1 MATAPC
7 STVGLRYPHALYI
20 DGRWTSPSSDA
31 AFEVADSA
39 TETVF
44 LTIAEA
50 QEDDAH
56 RAVAAARKAFDSGPW
71 PRLSPAERGQWLLKL
86 ADALEESA
94 SPIAE
99 SWSRE
104 VGTIALAASLAGY
117 VLPATLRE
125 HAGYAE
131 SFDWVS
137 HRTSATGG
145 PGLLVSEAVGVVAAI
160 IPWNA
165 PAHTLASKLAPALIA
180 GCTIIVKASPEA
192 PTVPYLL
199 AEACE
204 AIGLPDG
211 VVNVITADRAVSEA
225 LIRHA
230 DVDKV
235 SFTGSTIAGRR
246 IAAACGQRIARV
258 TLELGG
264 KSPAV
269 ICDDFDVG
277 EAAAAIA
284 QAATFSTG
292 QVCMLPTRLIVSRHR
307 HDAFVEALVES
318 YGAVVVGD
326 PFDAATHMGPLA
338 FARQRDRVEGYI
350 AQGLAQGA
358 RLACGGG
365 RPRHL
370 DRGFYLEPTVFAH
383 VASDQAIAQEEIFGP
398 VLSVIPVADEE
409 EAITVANDT
418 IYGLNSSV
426 FTQDIDK
433 AYLYGRRIR
442 AGTVAHNRVGNDMTI
457 AFGGFKQSG
466 IGREGGIEGLQPYL
480 EKKTMLFSEMPQA
493 ALA

>member
-1 MATAPC
+1 MATAIS
-7 STVGLRYPHALYI
+7 STVRLRHPRAFYI
-20 DGRWTSPSSDA
+20 DGRWTSPSSNASFD
-31 AFEVADSA
+31 VSDSA
-39 TETVF
+39 TESVF

-50 QEDDAH
+50 QEADAH
-56 RAVAAARKAFDSGPW
+56 QAVAAARRAFNDGPW
-71 PRLSPAERGQWLLKL
+71 PRLSPVERGQWLHKL
-86 ADALEESA
+86 ADALEGSSSA
-94 SPIAE
+94 ISE

-104 VGTIALAASLAGY
+104 VGTVALGASLAGQ

-137 HRTSATGG
+137 HRVSATGEA
-145 PGLLVSEAVGVVAAI
+145 GLLVSEAVGVVAAI

-204 AIGLPDG
+204 AVGLPEG

-235 SFTGSTIAGRR
+235 SFTGSTLAGRR
-246 IAAACGQRIARV
+246 IAAICGERVARV

-264 KSPAV
+264 KSPAI

-277 EAAAAIA
+277 DAAAAIA
-284 QAATFSTG
+284 QAATFSAG

-318 YGAVVVGD
+318 YGAVAVGD
-326 PFDAATHMGPLA
+326 PFVAATQMGPLA
-338 FARQRDRVEGYI
+338 FGRQRDRVEAYI
-350 AQGLAQGA
+350 ARGSAEGA

-370 DRGFYLEPTVFAH
+370 DRGFYVEPTVFAN
-383 VASDQAIAQEEIFGP
+383 VASNHAIAQEEIFGP
-398 VLSVIPVADEE
+398 VLSVIPVANEE
-409 EAITVANDT
+409 EAIAVANDT

-426 FTQDIDK
+426 FTDDAEM
-433 AYLYGRRIR
+433 AYRYGRRIR
-442 AGTVAHNRVGNDMTI
+442 AGTVAHNRIGNDMTI

-493 ALA
+493 ALR